1 MDASERVHSSLGT
14 SPSSFAFSPHFPI
27 MAPKNTDA
35 GAGGGGGGS
44 RNRPVGIPPALP
56 HSRIQIAGSGGGWGG
71 RGGRPPA
78 GQGHARSLSQPPAF
92 FSLDSLPPLSP
103 STAGPDFAKCNSF
116 RLACGGGEG
125 DSAPPRKAHRRSRS
139 EIPFSFSGGIQ
150 SPFGRGG
157 GGFVKP
163 ESEWEAGGESVD
175 ELFSVYMNLDAIA
188 SDDSRAS
195 GSRTNGAESSE
206 NEADSGVIDSADGP
220 SPESAK
226 RGFDSGA
233 RHGRSLSMD
242 SFMGKLPSFGDES
255 PRLPPSPGS
264 NSNTYDLD
272 LGSGNF
278 TAAEMKKIMANEKL
292 VEMAASDPKRVKRY
306 HLLLLLLCISK
317 TYLGFCC
324 VC

>member
-1 MDASERVHSSLGT
+1 MDASERAHSSLGT
-14 SPSSFAFSPHFPI
+14 SPSSFAFSPHFPLV
-27 MAPKNTDA
+27 ASKNSDA
-35 GAGGGGGGS
+35 GAGGGGS
-44 RNRPVGIPPALP
+44 RNRPVGIPPASP
-56 HSRIQIAGSGGGWGG
+56 HSRVQIAGGGGGG
-71 RGGRPPA
+71 GGGGRPPA

-103 STAGPDFAKCNSF
+103 SPAAADLAKCNSF
-116 RLACGGGEG
+116 RLAGGGEEWE
-125 DSAPPRKAHRRSRS
+125 SAPPRMAHRRSRS

-150 SPFGRGG
+150 SPFGRAG

-163 ESEWEAGGESVD
+163 ESEWEAAGESVD

-206 NEADSGVIDSADGP
+206 NEADSGVIDSADP

-226 RGFDSGA
+226 RGFDGGA

-255 PRLPPSPGS
+255 PKLPPSPGS
-264 NSNTYDLD
+264 NSNTSDLD
-272 LGSGNF
+272 LGNGSF

-306 HLLLLLLCISK
+306 HLHLLLLCISK
-317 TYLGFCC
+317 T
-324 VC
+324 